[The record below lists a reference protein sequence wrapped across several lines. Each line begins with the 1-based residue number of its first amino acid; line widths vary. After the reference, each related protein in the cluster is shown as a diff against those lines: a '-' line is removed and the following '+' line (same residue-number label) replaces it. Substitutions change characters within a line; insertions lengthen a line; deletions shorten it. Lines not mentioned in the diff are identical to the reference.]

1 MREVVDRE
9 FVVEAALAEVWSRL
23 IDVETVASWLPILH
37 SVAPRSPGGPGLEG
51 SSFQAV
57 FEDRVGPFTLRADM
71 RIEVEGVRELE
82 EVSIRARGEDRQV
95 RSRIAIDAVARL
107 SSEGPDRTRV
117 RLTGT
122 FEITGRVATL
132 GAGVIR
138 SKANKI
144 IDTFCTN
151 AATSLSTPA

>member
-1 MREVVDRE
+1 MREAVDRE
-9 FVVEAALAEVWSRL
+9 FVVGAVPADVWPRL

-37 SVAPRSPGGPGLEG
+37 SVTPQSPGGPGLEG

-138 SKANKI
+138 SKATKI
-144 IDTFCTN
+144 IETFCTN